1 MKMEFA
7 EQQENAALIQA
18 LQDAGCDKAAIE
30 DFMKLKAIRNK
41 KEMLRLLAVHRSK
54 LLCKIHETQKPLD
67 TLDYLIFKLKKEAC
81 F

>member
-30 DFMKLKAIRNK
+30 GLMKLKAIGHK
-41 KEMLRLLAVHRSK
+41 KEMLCLLAVSLVSHPA
-54 LLCKIHETQKPLD
+54 KPLILRGYRQPPSLSQMKPCG
-67 TLDYLIFKLKKEAC
+67 TR
-81 F
+81 